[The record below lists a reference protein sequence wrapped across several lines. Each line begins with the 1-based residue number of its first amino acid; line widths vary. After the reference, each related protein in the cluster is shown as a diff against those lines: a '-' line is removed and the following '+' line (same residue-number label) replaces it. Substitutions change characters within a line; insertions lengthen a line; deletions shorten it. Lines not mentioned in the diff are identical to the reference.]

1 MSLDAAALRREL
13 LRLSADSDP
22 RAAWDAGLAAWL
34 ARYPDSAL
42 RLYRVEGVRVAT
54 LLLDDDGRVCATP
67 GAVDALPDAA
77 DIAEAPR
84 WQADGTVLLPI
95 CAQGAAVLY
104 LLAGPLPRQ
113 SLRPL
118 AELAQLAFGSL
129 ARLSLQELH
138 RPIEDLAD
146 VQRALLPDDPQI
158 PGLAYAI
165 HYQPA
170 AIAGGDY
177 YDLMSLQSRLPAERQ
192 HPEHH
197 AFGCMVADVSGHGAG
212 AAMEVVQFDAILR
225 TWKGGEPPGPAAP
238 LSYANRHFFSRRSRG
253 RYLTVFALFHD
264 PGRRELIHVCAG
276 HPPALL
282 RRGDRVIPLGEG
294 GGDIPL
300 GVLRDHVYTQ
310 HTIGTEPGDT
320 LILYTDG
327 LIEACDGHGRRF
339 GLPHLI
345 ALAGSGSAEPAR
357 LRDRLRDAVHAH
369 QGSHIGTDDQTLVV
383 LRLS

>member
-1 MSLDAAALRREL
+1 MSIDAAALRREL

-22 RAAWDAGLAAWL
+22 RAAWDAGLAVWL
-34 ARYPDSAL
+34 TRHPDSAL
-42 RLYRVEGVRVAT
+42 RLYRVDGGRVAT
-54 LLLDDDGRVCATP
+54 LWLGGDDHPCATP
-67 GAVDALPDAA
+67 GAVDSAPNAVEL
-77 DIAEAPR
+77 AEAPTWR
-84 WQADGTVLLPI
+84 PDGTALLPI
-95 CAQGAAVLY
+95 CARGAAVLY

-113 SLRPL
+113 SLRAL
-118 AELAQLAFGSL
+118 AELAQHAFGSL
-129 ARLSLQELH
+129 ARLSLQGLH

-146 VQRALLPDDPQI
+146 VQRALLPDEPRI
-158 PGLAYAI
+158 AGLDYAI

-177 YDLMSLQSRLPAERQ
+177 FDLMPLQSRLPIDLQHTERQ
-192 HPEHH
+192 
-197 AFGCMVADVSGHGAG
+197 AFGCMVADVSGHGAA

-253 RYLTVFALFHD
+253 RYLTAFALYHD
-264 PGRRELIHVCAG
+264 PGRRELIYVCAG

-282 RRGDRVIPLGEG
+282 RRGDRVLTLGE

-310 HTIGTEPGDT
+310 HTLATEPGDT
-320 LILYTDG
+320 LVLYTDG

-339 GLPHLI
+339 GLPHLT
-345 ALAGSGSAEPAR
+345 ALTGSGSAEPAT

-369 QGSHIGTDDQTLVV
+369 QGGEIGTDDQTMVV